1 MKATPTPGADRAG
14 SRAPLERIVGLVLVV
29 AFVAVSVFVSLP
41 RGTPATDALVKEA
54 GGTAPSDHQQA
65 PSPAER
71 LRRQCGVI
79 LAAGLTLI
87 IYSFL
92 YRDNAL
98 FKIVENLY
106 VGIGLGYGAI
116 MTWYLSLK
124 PEVVDPFLRAADR
137 GDLLDAVRLRS
148 VPILLGCMLVTRIS
162 KRFSWPSRYAYALMI
177 GWGAGIGIP
186 ITVHTFVLKQLEAA
200 IRPIGLQGLA
210 EAWSSAGMF
219 STAFWSALAAPAG
232 VLLIL
237 VGTVSV
243 LYYFFFSVE
252 RGPLGR
258 AVSKIGVIFL
268 MISFGASFGYT
279 VMGRISLLIDRVQF
293 LLTVWLGV
301 AR

>member
-1 MKATPTPGADRAG
+1 MAEH
-14 SRAPLERIVGLVLVV
+14 PLSPQPSDTKRTVERTVVLLLVV
-29 AFVAVSVFVSLP
+29 TFVFVSMVVTLP
-41 RGTPATDALVKEA
+41 HVDVSSRGFSYTTAAPGSEPTPLR
-54 GGTAPSDHQQA
+54 GLRQQA
-65 PSPAER
+65 
-71 LRRQCGVI
+71 GII

-137 GDLLDAVRLRS
+137 SDLLEALRLRI

-162 KRFSWPSRYAYALMI
+162 RRFSWPSRYAYALMI

-186 ITVHTFVLKQLEAA
+186 ITVHTFILKQLEAA
-200 IRPIGLQGLA
+200 IRPIGIA
-210 EAWSSAGMF
+210 ELLEVWSTNGPWSSAF
-219 STAFWSALAAPAG
+219 LTALAAPAG
-232 VLLIL
+232 ILLIL

-252 RGPLGR
+252 RGPAGR
-258 AVSKIGVIFL
+258 VVSRIGVIFL

-279 VMGRISLLIDRVQF
+279 VMGRISLLIDRIQF
-293 LLTVWLGV
+293 LLTAWLGIGT
-301 AR
+301 